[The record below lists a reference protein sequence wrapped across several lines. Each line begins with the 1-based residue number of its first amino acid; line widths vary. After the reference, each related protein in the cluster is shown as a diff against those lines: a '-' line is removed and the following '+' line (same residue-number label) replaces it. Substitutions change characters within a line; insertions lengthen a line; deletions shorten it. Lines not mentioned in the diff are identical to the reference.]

1 VLHIIPYLAI
11 FGHFYK
17 KIIMKTIAVL
27 TDFSERSEHAARYA
41 LHLAQKIKADILLFN
56 TFLTPSDIPLVAA
69 EVAWPLDYEENLAET
84 EKALQA
90 FGKKLEHWSAQH
102 KDYGDHTPKINCEC
116 QQGPLTI
123 AVSVIEKNKDI
134 LLIVMGAHGADG
146 LTTLMLGNSCRQ
158 LIDGTRVPL
167 LLIPEHAR
175 FSSPQQIAFATELN
189 FADIVYLSAL
199 CRFASYF
206 SAEITIIHV
215 QKDSEKEQEQLEAFM
230 NRVAAKVDYNKINYR
245 KVTGKTPRK
254 GLEWLMAHHKPDIL
268 AMMHHDRGFFAAIFE
283 GSQTQKMAA
292 HTPVPILIFT
302 YSAHH
307 VFAF

>member
-1 VLHIIPYLAI
+1 
-11 FGHFYK
+11 
-17 KIIMKTIAVL
+17 MKTIAVL

-56 TFLTPSDIPLVAA
+56 AFLTPSDIPLVAA
-69 EVAWPLDYEENLAET
+69 EVAWPLDYEENMHET
-84 EKALQA
+84 EKALGA
-90 FGKKLEHWSAQH
+90 FGKKLEHWSVQH
-102 KDYGDHTPKINCEC
+102 KGHNDYAPKINCEC
-116 QQGPLTI
+116 QQGPLAI
-123 AVSVIEKNKDI
+123 AINTIEKNKNI
-134 LLIVMGAHGADG
+134 VLIVMGEHGADG

-158 LIDGTRVPL
+158 LIDGTRIPL

-175 FSSPQQIAFATELN
+175 FALPKQFAFATELN
-189 FADIVYLSAL
+189 FADVIYLSAL
-199 CRFASYF
+199 CRFADYF
-206 SAEITIIHV
+206 SAEVVVTHV
-215 QKDSEKEQEQLEAFM
+215 QKDSKNEQEELEAFK
-230 NRVAAKVDYNKINYR
+230 NRVAEKVDYKVSYR
-245 KVTGKTPRK
+245 TVIGKTPRK
-254 GLEWLMAHHKPDIL
+254 GLEWLLTHHKPDIL